1 MAPAWFLALAP
12 APAPAQAKLEAPPG
26 KIDPADAP
34 RLGNELVARLIRQ
47 VPSANRTNDGLIK
60 IEGSGGV
67 TRSFPVQFVI
77 AAAGSNWFSSY
88 ETRPLEGNGPR
99 VKVTVTHAPGRPNT
113 YEILESGQQPGNSPR
128 QLDRA
133 DTMVPFAGSDFWIAD
148 LGLEFLH
155 WPGQKLIRKQLRKGQ
170 SCDVLEST
178 TPNPAPGGY
187 RRVVSW
193 LDIDTGGIV
202 HATAYDADD
211 RPLKEFEPKVFRK
224 VKGEW
229 QLEEMEIRN
238 LQKKTKTRIEF
249 KLGE

>member
-1 MAPAWFLALAP
+1 M
-12 APAPAQAKLEAPPG
+12 AQAKLDPPSG

-34 RLGNELVARLIRQ
+34 RLGSELVARLIQ
-47 VPSANRTNDGLIK
+47 QAPAADRTNNGVIK
-60 IEGSGGV
+60 IEGAGGIV
-67 TRSFPVQFVI
+67 RSIPVQFII
-77 AAAGSNWFSSY
+77 ASAGSNWFSSY
-88 ETRPLEGNGPR
+88 ETRPLEGGGPR
-99 VKVTVTHAPGRPNT
+99 VKVTVTHTPGRPGA
-113 YEILESGQQPGNSPR
+113 YAIAESGPPPGNPPR
-128 QLDRA
+128 PLDRS

-178 TPNPAPGGY
+178 APNPAPGGY
-187 RRVVSW
+187 GRVVSW

-202 HATAYDADD
+202 YARAYDAAD

-238 LQKKTKTRIEF
+238 LQKHTKTRIEF